1 MIEQTNQF
9 LNVNGCFNC
18 HTVMTLEDEWYCIQ
32 SMGDNNAEF
41 CVNHFPNGKQKRIF
55 FCPKCWNMCA
65 GQKYTFVK

>member
-18 HTVMTLEDEWYCIQ
+18 KTVMTLEDEWYCIQ
-32 SMGDNNAEF
+32 SMGDNGTAFEINQ
-41 CVNHFPNGKQKRIF
+41 FPNGKKKRIS
-55 FCPKCWNMCA
+55 FCPKCWNECA